1 METRVRF
8 APSPTGYL
16 HVGNA
21 RTAILNWLFAR
32 HTGGTFILR
41 VEDTDFERSTREF
54 EQGIYED
61 LHWLG
66 LNWDEGPDI
75 GGDYGPYRQSERL
88 DLYRKFAQQLLEE
101 GKAFLC
107 YCTQEEIEARNQA
120 ALTQGEQ
127 HKYDGHCLHL
137 TEEQKRAYEAE
148 GRKPVI
154 RFHVP
159 QETIRFQDVIKG
171 EISFEGENISD
182 FIILRSDGVATYN
195 FAVVVD
201 DALMKISH
209 IIRGDDHL
217 SNTPKQVLLFR
228 ALGFDVPL
236 FVHIPMILGSDR
248 SKLSKRH
255 GITSVRMYREK
266 GYLPETLVNFLSL
279 LSWSSESGDEI
290 LPIDRLIREFDF
302 SRMSKSAAIFDVE
315 KLNWMNGWY
324 IRNAELDRVVELS
337 VPYLEKAGFSVGD
350 RDYIRRVV
358 ETVRSKVDYLAQIP
372 EHAKIFFQ
380 ESVVIE
386 SDEAREMVAQESSQ
400 AVFRAF
406 LEELSRTE
414 ELSAETFMHIMK
426 AVQKKTGVKG
436 KFLWMPV
443 RIALTGQMH
452 GPELPKVV
460 EILGKEKCERFL
472 KEMLEKYKAE

>member
-8 APSPTGYL
+8 APSPTGFL

-21 RTAILNWLFAR
+21 RTAILNWLFAQ
-32 HTGGTFILR
+32 HTGGKFILR

-54 EQGIYED
+54 EQRIYED

-66 LNWDEGPDI
+66 LNWNEGPDV
-75 GGDYGPYRQSERL
+75 GGDFGPYRQSERL
-88 DLYRKFAQQLLEE
+88 DLYRKFAQQLLDE
-101 GKAFLC
+101 GKAFHC
-107 YCTQEEIEARNQA
+107 YCTPEEIEARNQA
-120 ALTQGEQ
+120 ALARGEQ
-127 HKYDGHCLHL
+127 LKYDGHCLHL

-154 RFHVP
+154 RFHIP
-159 QETIRFQDVIKG
+159 QETIKFHDLLKD

-182 FIILRSDGVATYN
+182 FVILRSDGVATYN
-195 FAVVVD
+195 FAVVID

-209 IIRGDDHL
+209 VIRGDDHL

-236 FVHIPMILGSDR
+236 FVHIPMILGGDR

-255 GITSVRMYREK
+255 GITSVRIYKEK
-266 GYLPETLVNFLSL
+266 GYLPEALVNYLSL

-302 SRMSKSAAIFDVE
+302 SRMSRSAAIFDIE

-324 IRNAELDRVVELS
+324 IRNADLDRIVALS
-337 VPYLEKAGFSVGD
+337 VPYLKKAGFPVSD
-350 RDYIRRVV
+350 REYIRKVV
-358 ETVRSKVDYLAQIP
+358 QIARGYVDYLEQIP
-372 EHAKIFFQ
+372 NQARIFFQ
-380 ESVVIE
+380 EEVPID
-386 SDEAREMVAQESSQ
+386 SDEAREMMALESSQ
-400 AVFRAF
+400 TVLRAF
-406 LEELSRTE
+406 LDELSQVE
-414 ELSAETFMHIMK
+414 ELSAETFKQIMK
-426 AVQKKTGVKG
+426 TIQKKTGVKG

-460 EILGKEKCERFL
+460 EILGREKCQKFL
-472 KEMLEKYKAE
+472 TRIQNK

>member
-8 APSPTGYL
+8 APSPTGFL

-21 RTAILNWLFAR
+21 RTAILNWLFAQ
-32 HTGGTFILR
+32 HTSGKFILR
-41 VEDTDFERSTREF
+41 IEDTDFERSTREF

-66 LNWDEGPDI
+66 LSWDEGPDV
-75 GGDYGPYRQSERL
+75 GGDLGPYRQSERL
-88 DLYRKFAQQLLEE
+88 DLYRKFAHQLLDE
-101 GKAFLC
+101 GKAFHC
-107 YCTQEEIEARNQA
+107 YCTPEEIEARNQA
-120 ALTQGEQ
+120 ALARGEQ
-127 HKYDGHCLHL
+127 LKYDGHCLHL

-159 QETIRFQDVIKG
+159 QETINFHDLLKG
-171 EISFEGENISD
+171 DISFEGENISD
-182 FIILRSDGVATYN
+182 FVILRSDGVATYN
-195 FAVVVD
+195 FAVVID

-217 SNTPKQVLLFR
+217 SNTPKQVLLFQ

-255 GITSVRMYREK
+255 GITSVRMYKEK
-266 GYLPETLVNFLSL
+266 GYLPEALVNYLSL
-279 LSWSSESGDEI
+279 LSWSSKSGDEI
-290 LPIDRLIREFDF
+290 LPLSRLIQEFDF
-302 SRMSKSAAIFDVE
+302 SRMSKSAAIFDIE

-324 IRNAELDRVVELS
+324 IRNADLDRIVELS
-337 VPYLEKAGFSVGD
+337 VPYLKKAGFPVSD
-350 RDYIRRVV
+350 REYIRRVV
-358 ETVRSKVDYLAQIP
+358 EIARGYVDYLEQIP
-372 EHAKIFFQ
+372 EQAKIFFQ
-380 ESVVIE
+380 EEVPID
-386 SDEAREMVAQESSQ
+386 SDEAREMMRLESSRT
-400 AVFRAF
+400 VLRAF
-406 LEELSRTE
+406 SDELSQVE
-414 ELSAETFMHIMK
+414 ELSAETFKQIMK
-426 AVQKKTGVKG
+426 TIQKKTGIKG

-452 GPELPKVV
+452 GAELAKVV
-460 EILGKEKCERFL
+460 EILGKEKCGKF
-472 KEMLEKYKAE
+472 LEKTLKDF

>member
-21 RTAILNWLFAR
+21 RTAILNWLFAQ

-41 VEDTDFERSTREF
+41 VEDTDFERSTRES

-66 LNWDEGPDI
+66 LNWNEGPDI
-75 GGDYGPYRQSERL
+75 GGNFGPYRQSERL
-88 DLYRKFAQQLLEE
+88 DLYRKFALQLLDE
-101 GKAFLC
+101 GKAFHC

-120 ALTQGEQ
+120 ALARGEQ
-127 HKYDGHCLHL
+127 PKYDGHCLHL

-159 QETIRFQDVIKG
+159 RETIRFQDVIKG
-171 EISFEGENISD
+171 DISFEGENISD
-182 FIILRSDGVATYN
+182 FVILRSDGVATYN

-201 DALMKISH
+201 DALMKITH

-266 GYLPETLVNFLSL
+266 GYLPEALVNYLSL

-302 SRMSKSAAIFDVE
+302 SRMSKSAAIFDIE

-324 IRNAELDRVVELS
+324 IRNAELDRMVALS
-337 VPYLEKAGFSVGD
+337 IPYLEKAGFSVND
-350 RDYIRRVV
+350 PDYVRRVV
-358 ETVRSKVDYLAQIP
+358 EAVRGNVDYLEQIP
-372 EHAKIFFQ
+372 EQAKIFFQ
-380 ESVVIE
+380 EKVVIE
-386 SDEAREMVAQESSQ
+386 SDEAREMLALESSQ
-400 AVFRAF
+400 RVFRAF
-406 LEELSRTE
+406 LEELSQVD
-414 ELSAETFMHIMK
+414 ELSVETFKQIMK
-426 AVQKKTGVKG
+426 TIQKKTGVKG

-460 EILGKEKCERFL
+460 EILGKEKCEKFL
-472 KEMLEKYKAE
+472 KETLEEF